1 MQTDKKEEMKKKDV
15 DMIENLAVQINDM
28 DTKLSEKYN
37 GYPKTSVIYHRFD
50 GDENIDWQLYF
61 TIISNSNLE
70 KDWENI
76 KNLYMLKFNAV
87 REYAFEISK
96 MKSYTIG
103 CKSKNIKLTF
113 NTISSRQRKK
123 ESDGELKNPGDNII
137 LWGIR
142 CVNSKEESNLPDHLI
157 CILSQ
162 MEETLQKVYN
172 IELIENLNMASR

>member
-1 MQTDKKEEMKKKDV
+1 MQTNGKEEIANKDFE
-15 DMIENLAVQINDM
+15 MIEKITFQINDM
-28 DTKLSEKYN
+28 DIKLSEKYN

-50 GDENIDWQLYF
+50 SDETIDWQLYF

-70 KDWENI
+70 KHWENI
-76 KNLYMLKFNAV
+76 KNLYMLKLNAV

-103 CKSKNIKLTF
+103 CKSKNVKLTF
-113 NTISSRQRKK
+113 NTISSRAQKK
-123 ESDGELKNPGDNII
+123 EKDSQSKNLGDNII

-157 CILSQ
+157 FVLSQ
-162 MEETLQKVYN
+162 MEDILQKVYN
-172 IELIENLNMASR
+172 IELIENLDMASR

>member
-1 MQTDKKEEMKKKDV
+1 MQTNNKEEM
-15 DMIENLAVQINDM
+15 IEKLAIHVNNM

-50 GDENIDWQLYF
+50 SDETTVWQLYF

-76 KNLYMLKFNAV
+76 KNLYMLEFNAV

-103 CKSKNIKLTF
+103 CKSKNIKLRF
-113 NTISSRQRKK
+113 NTISSRPPKK
-123 ESDGELKNPGDNII
+123 KGNQVKKS
-137 LWGIR
+137 W
-142 CVNSKEESNLPDHLI
+142 
-157 CILSQ
+157 
-162 MEETLQKVYN
+162 
-172 IELIENLNMASR
+172 

>member
-1 MQTDKKEEMKKKDV
+1 MQTDKKEEMKKKDA

-50 GDENIDWQLYF
+50 GDEKIDWKLYF

-96 MKSYTIG
+96 MKSYYQEYFHM
-103 CKSKNIKLTF
+103 K
-113 NTISSRQRKK
+113 
-123 ESDGELKNPGDNII
+123 
-137 LWGIR
+137 
-142 CVNSKEESNLPDHLI
+142 
-157 CILSQ
+157 
-162 MEETLQKVYN
+162 
-172 IELIENLNMASR
+172 